1 MDFYGICPMRTFAG
15 AIFVPAMVVLG
26 GLAVFSHLEDNG
38 ELKRAVTIG
47 AIGGLMAAVAYDL
60 FRLPFVFAREWGIA
74 GVIPA
79 LDLFKVF
86 PAFGALLLGQ
96 PIQQVHYSL
105 AAHYLGWAYHFS
117 NGLTI
122 GVMYLALI
130 GAGARRHWSWAV
142 LLAMGLEA
150 GMLFTPYPRVFGI
163 PVTLRFVVVTLT
175 AHAVFGVC
183 LGLCVKTLS
192 RRFPE

>member
-1 MDFYGICPMRTFAG
+1 
-15 AIFVPAMVVLG
+15 
-26 GLAVFSHLEDNG
+26 
-38 ELKRAVTIG
+38 
-47 AIGGLMAAVAYDL
+47 MAAVAYDL

-79 LDLFKVF
+79 LNLFKVF
-86 PAFGALLLGQ
+86 PAFGAMLLGQ

-150 GMLFTPYPRVFGI
+150 GNAVHALSARVRDSGDPPVCGGHARRARGVWRLPRFMRQDVVPEI
-163 PVTLRFVVVTLT
+163 PRIRPRERTSIHHHLY
-175 AHAVFGVC
+175 
-183 LGLCVKTLS
+183 
-192 RRFPE
+192 